1 MRRLITVS
9 CLTIFL
15 ALFLTAS
22 VDYFKNVAYPEQ
34 PQVDSVLKIVGLGAL
49 AGLALI
55 HFLYEFS
62 IIQIKRR
69 AYRNGLGM
77 LIGIAVFFGVFFAE
91 NVMSTIQ
98 LSKAMRDPE
107 TFAVVNGHCGVYSG
121 RGLIRWYQL
130 SWDPRIENKM
140 AAFQFSNQCRIDH
153 FLDLRKRA
161 QLPCLQEEDALSCL
175 NRWMTTFS
183 KRGYWNYPTRKMFFD
198 EAKVGV
204 ISGRD
209 ADADKKWITFALRDY
224 ELEQSH
230 PTLTQQ
236 AGVEEDFN
244 DVHHYYKVRDAHQN
258 LVLTKEIFEHAALA
272 IKDDKTP
279 DALRFKEIRKE
290 VNLKLEKLPE
300 LEEDLKNAQ
309 AKVSYNPSL

>member
-1 MRRLITVS
+1 MRRLIAIS

-15 ALFLTAS
+15 AFFLIAS
-22 VDYFKNVAYPEQ
+22 VDYFRN
-34 PQVDSVLKIVGLGAL
+34 GLTVKTIALGGLAGVAL
-49 AGLALI
+49 AQ
-55 HFLYEFS
+55 FLFEFS

-69 AYRNGLGM
+69 AIRNILGV
-77 LIGIAVFFGVFFAE
+77 LTGVVLFSGVFFAE
-91 NVMSTIQ
+91 HVMSTIQ
-98 LSKAMRDPE
+98 LSRAMRDPE
-107 TFAVVNGHCGVYSG
+107 SFAVVSGHCGVYSG

-130 SWDPRIENKM
+130 SWKPVIENKM
-140 AAFQFSNQCRIDH
+140 AAFLFSNQCRIDH

-161 QLPCLQEEDALSCL
+161 QLPCAQDEDALSCL

-183 KRGYWNYPTRKMFFD
+183 KRGFWNYPTRKMFYA
-198 EAKVGV
+198 EAQSGV
-204 ISGRD
+204 INGQD
-209 ADADKKWITFALRDY
+209 AEVDKKWIKYALQDY

-230 PTLTQQ
+230 PTLIQQ

-244 DVHHYYKVRDAHQN
+244 DIHHFFKVRDEHQN
-258 LVLTKEIFEHAALA
+258 LVLTKEIFEHAAQA

-279 DALRFKEIRKE
+279 EAQRFKEVRKE